1 MLRGSG
7 SALRLQEIRGCWGE
21 RSSVGEGAGEQ
32 ALPWGSRH
40 GAWLTVGAHSNVLNE

>member
-21 RSSVGEGAGEQ
+21 RSSVGRGRRRAGRP
-32 ALPWGSRH
+32 LGSRH